1 MSLTAPLARTRR
13 PRRPG
18 QPRRAWRRAIS
29 PLALLAVWQL
39 ASTTGVLPREK
50 LDSPL
55 NVLDSL
61 VGLWTDGRLLDA
73 IQVSVTRVLVGFA
86 LGAVVGVGLAVVAGL
101 SRLGEDVVDA
111 PMQMLRT
118 LPHFGLLPLFILWF
132 GIDEAP
138 KYALIA
144 LGVAF
149 PLYVNTFAGIRGVDP
164 KYLDAA
170 RAFGLTWTERLRHV
184 VLPGALPS
192 TLVGLRLSLGVAWLT
207 LIVVADQHHRR
218 HRLPRLRR
226 GRVRP
231 HRRGGRRPA
240 HLQRARAAH
249 RRARPHP
256 REEGPRMA
264 TRLNAPH
271 ALRPPTVP
279 PTVQVRGL
287 RRSFGDTVVLDD
299 LDLDVAP
306 GELVALLGR
315 SGSGKSTLLRLLA
328 GLDAPDAGTA
338 EVDGVTSVAFQEPR
352 LLPWRRVAQN
362 VALGLRTG
370 SRRDRDGRARELLG
384 EVGLTEKADVWP
396 VTLSGGQAQRA
407 SLARALVSEPGLLLL
422 DEPFSALDAL
432 TRIEMHDLLLRVWAR
447 HRASVLLVTH
457 DVDEALLL
465 ADRVIVLDQG
475 RVAHSLHL
483 DLPRPRA
490 LHDPR
495 LVAHRATLLDQLG
508 VHAAHAA
515 ASPTT
520 DTAQEA
526 VS

>member
-13 PRRPG
+13 LRRPG

-39 ASTTGVLPREK
+39 ASSSGVLPREK

-73 IQVSVTRVLVGFA
+73 IQVSVTRVLVGFV

-207 LIVVADQHHRR
+207 LIVAEQINTTAGIGYLVSDAAGF
-218 HRLPRLRR
+218 
-226 GRVRP
+226 GRT
-231 HRRGGRRPA
+231 G
-240 HLQRARAAH
+240 
-249 RRARPHP
+249 
-256 REEGPRMA
+256 E
-264 TRLNAPH
+264 
-271 ALRPPTVP
+271 
-279 PTVQVRGL
+279 
-287 RRSFGDTVVLDD
+287 VV
-299 LDLDVAP
+299 
-306 GELVALLGR
+306 
-315 SGSGKSTLLRLLA
+315 A
-328 GLDAPDAGTA
+328 GLLIY
-338 EVDGVTSVAFQEPR
+338 SV
-352 LLPWRRVAQN
+352 
-362 VALGLRTG
+362 LGL
-370 SRRDRDGRARELLG
+370 
-384 EVGLTEKADVWP
+384 LTD
-396 VTLSGGQAQRA
+396 
-407 SLARALVSEPGLLLL
+407 ALVRILERK
-422 DEPFSALDAL
+422 ALA
-432 TRIEMHDLLLRVWAR
+432 W
-447 HRASVLLVTH
+447 
-457 DVDEALLL
+457 
-465 ADRVIVLDQG
+465 
-475 RVAHSLHL
+475 
-483 DLPRPRA
+483 
-490 LHDPR
+490 R
-495 LVAHRATLLDQLG
+495 LG
-508 VHAAHAA
+508 
-515 ASPTT
+515 
-520 DTAQEA
+520 
-526 VS
+526 